1 MLFKIIQIIFLIL
14 LCLFIIVLIKKKK
27 NINEEA
33 ERDTFIELK
42 TDFYPKRK
50 NLLFTSAG
58 DNTEFYK
65 YWCDSNRNY
74 DIFLIYYKNDD
85 KIFESYKKYVDI
97 ALKRKGYKYPNFRF
111 FYNKYKQLILKYD
124 NVFILD
130 DDIIISTKDINEMFT
145 ISKKYDLW
153 VCQPSFDKNGQNSH
167 SINVHQPNTI
177 LRFTNFI
184 EEGVPLF
191 NKYGL
196 ITFMNEYTKPVYKHM
211 YAKSIDYLI
220 CNTLDIENN
229 NNKIAVVDCIISK
242 NPPVDEKKLYD
253 KNKNKTKNREFQN
266 LVLND
271 LYLNIDKLFY
281 EHKIPKNVNKK
292 IYSFI
297 KK

>member
-27 NINEEA
+27 SINEEA
-33 ERDTFIELK
+33 ETDTFIEIK
-42 TDFYPKRK
+42 TDFQPKRK

-74 DIFLIYYKNDD
+74 DIFLIYYKKDD
-85 KIFESYKKYVDI
+85 KIFESYKKYVDVT
-97 ALKRKGYKYPNFRF
+97 LKRKGYKYPNFRF
-111 FYNKYKQLILKYD
+111 FYNKYKNLILEYD
-124 NVFILD
+124 SVFILD
-130 DDIIISTKDINEMFT
+130 DDIIISTKDINELFT

-153 VCQPSFDKNGQNSH
+153 VCQPSFDKNGQNAH
-167 SINVHQPNTI
+167 SINVQQPNNI
-177 LRFTNFI
+177 LRFTNFV

-220 CNTLDIENN
+220 YNTLDIENN
-229 NNKIAVVDCIISK
+229 NNKMAVIDSIICK
-242 NPPVDEKKLYD
+242 NPAVEEKKIYNR
-253 KNKNKTKNREFQN
+253 KKTKVSNREFQN
-266 LVLND
+266 LIFND

-281 EHKIPKNVNKK
+281 KHKIPKTIEHKTYGV
-292 IYSFI
+292 ISI
-297 KK
+297 